1 MCKSIHMYHVFSL
14 LRLLK
19 FSHVPCIFIV
29 ELTKVFTKPVISC
42 VKCISHHSDG
52 ASRLSNSRTVPSPQP
67 AINSERPKE
76 SEARLVTQLS
86 APVGIS
92 YKTTTSISTHQK
104 AYTDILIN
112 ISMKRKFYKIN
123 CHSIAGLRMLTNY
136 NMYVHV

>member
-1 MCKSIHMYHVFSL
+1 MFHI
-14 LRLLK
+14 
-19 FSHVPCIFIV
+19 IIV
-29 ELTKVFTKPVISC
+29 EITQVFTKPVISR

-92 YKTTTSISTHQK
+92 YTTTSISIHQK

-112 ISMKRKFYKIN
+112 ISMNGKFYQIN
-123 CHSIAGLRMLTNY
+123 
-136 NMYVHV
+136 